1 MARITVGQSFISK
14 QAHMVICSD
23 EVFKGWLKI
32 IQEQDKKPAAA
43 AFRCLAGLEEEDVK
57 QIQSEIRSGEIILSK
72 GAKSTN
78 EVDMAERIKQ
88 LKQDKIVQEQLLIEF
103 NTMNKDKQC
112 QNWKELASTYNIN
125 KVVYGT
131 ILQLCDEW
139 IKSKLVVGS
148 KKINFPV
155 AAT

>member
-1 MARITVGQSFISK
+1 M
-14 QAHMVICSD
+14 
-23 EVFKGWLKI
+23 
-32 IQEQDKKPAAA
+32 
-43 AFRCLAGLEEEDVK
+43 K
-57 QIQSEIRSGEIILSK
+57 QIQSEIISGKIILSK

-103 NTMNKDKQC
+103 NTMNKDKQS

-148 KKINFPV
+148 KKIDFPA

>member
-32 IQEQDKKPAAA
+32 IQEQDKKPAAT
-43 AFRCLAGLEEEDVK
+43 AFRCLAGLEEEEVK
-57 QIQSEIRSGEIILSK
+57 QIQSEIISRKIILSK
-72 GAKSTN
+72 GAKITN

-88 LKQDKIVQEQLLIEF
+88 LKQDKIVQELLLIEF

-112 QNWKELASTYNIN
+112 QN
-125 KVVYGT
+125 
-131 ILQLCDEW
+131 
-139 IKSKLVVGS
+139 
-148 KKINFPV
+148 
-155 AAT
+155 

>member
-1 MARITVGQSFISK
+1 MARITVGQSFVSK
-14 QAHMVICSD
+14 QADMVICSD

-32 IQEQDKKPAAA
+32 IQEQDKKLAAA

-72 GAKSTN
+72 GTKSTN

-112 QNWKELASTYNIN
+112 QNWKELAFTYNIN

-131 ILQLCDEW
+131 ILQLCDDFF
-139 IKSKLVVGS
+139 S
-148 KKINFPV
+148 
-155 AAT
+155 